1 MKLSPQHHLAIQHLA
16 MGENNKSVAEK
27 LNLAPE
33 SISRWRG
40 DLDFQAVLNSVLA
53 ENRESTKDR
62 LRHLSA
68 IALETIE
75 AIMTDSE
82 APAKDRLT
90 AALKVIELSNISVGR
105 IGSND
110 AAILRKEKAQ
120 DDFMLNIGL

>member
-1 MKLSPQHHLAIQHLA
+1 MKLTPQHHKAIEALA

-33 SISRWRG
+33 TVSRWRS
-40 DLDFQAVLNSVLA
+40 DFDFQAALNSVLA

-62 LRHLSA
+62 LRHLSGV
-68 IALETIE
+68 ALETIE

-90 AALKVIELSNISVGR
+90 AALKVLEFSKLSVGR
-105 IGSND
+105 VPSTD

-120 DDFMLNIGL
+120 NDFMLNIGL